1 MKKSETKKIEVK
13 PKNKKDMNM
22 LKLEE
27 VEEVTIEEKETDKVS
42 NRVLKVIKM
51 IFLIIT
57 SPVWFPWKVLFVRK
71 ESKKFRNVS
80 TPKKIFRIVRS
91 PITKPLKFMIF
102 LMIIGIELV
111 LVYKVRYSP
120 VTYTLTRASVHN
132 YYLKGETSSNK
143 LMGIPSVKAADVG
156 DYHDEL
162 KTAFDYI
169 DEWDLDS
176 KNKMYVVLDADITKI
191 GFKYMDHKSIEHVL
205 NKFNNDQQFREDVK
219 YIAKNVN
226 KIISRAVKEFPDAV
240 PYYEDFNII
249 LVPATKAVSAGVDYR
264 AILDIFGVA
273 ANTVISEGDINES
286 CEADDEMIEMID
298 ASIDMVIRFSKG
310 ASIKEAYE
318 FVLKNY
324 YSNASSNNTVTSTEI
339 IAN

>member
-1 MKKSETKKIEVK
+1 MKKEAKKIESI
-13 PKNKKDMNM
+13 KKDD
-22 LKLEE
+22 L
-27 VEEVTIEEKETDKVS
+27 VEENEITEERKNEEIEEKKS
-42 NRVLKVIKM
+42 NKVLKVIK
-51 IFLIIT
+51 IILLAIT

-120 VTYTLTRASVHN
+120 VTYTFTRASVHN
-132 YYLKGETSSNK
+132 YYLKGETNNK
-143 LMGIPSVKAADVG
+143 LMGIPSVNAADVR

-162 KTAFDYI
+162 KMSFDYI

-205 NKFNNDQQFREDVK
+205 NKFNTDQQFREDVK

-226 KIISRAVKEFPDAV
+226 KIISRAVKEFPEAV

-286 CEADDEMIEMID
+286 YEADDEMIEMID

-324 YSNASSNNTVTSTEI
+324 YSNTSSNNTVTSAEI
-339 IAN
+339 IVK